1 MDDVPSRGCDLHDAD
16 CRRTGMGAAGVIGDV
31 GRSGLDL
38 SSVPTRFVASCNGYQ
53 LSSVRSAS
61 TQPRR
66 PCRLM
71 PASSSTARAAASGS
85 SLRPAIAVCSAH
97 TARCRARRS
106 SRTGSAVEAASFR
119 AADLILDRQQR
130 TPRRRPRCRHVR
142 IAERRRKLVRREDV
156 DASIEGATTR
166 VQSRRWRR
174 WR

>member
-1 MDDVPSRGCDLHDAD
+1 VDDVPSRGCDLHDAD

-106 SRTGSAVEAASFR
+106 SRTGSAVEVASFR

-142 IAERRRKLVRREDV
+142 IAGRRRKLVRRDDV
-156 DASIEGATTR
+156 DASISRATTR
-166 VQSRRWRR
+166 VQRRRCR
-174 WR
+174 